1 MKNFKIFRK
10 LSFLANIGLI
20 GVVAL
25 STQSCND
32 LLTENVVS
40 RIGNDYINTA
50 KGLND
55 ATSAAYSTMR
65 SWYGTERGMNLT
77 IFGTDSYQNGADG
90 SWKFMNT
97 YTTDFDTR
105 NGQIAEVWNDFYQG
119 INTCNAIIERAPKV
133 TGLAES
139 IKKQRITFTIYHF

>member
-1 MKNFKIFRK
+1 MKSFKIFRK

-50 KGLND
+50 KG
-55 ATSAAYSTMR
+55 
-65 SWYGTERGMNLT
+65 
-77 IFGTDSYQNGADG
+77 
-90 SWKFMNT
+90 
-97 YTTDFDTR
+97 
-105 NGQIAEVWNDFYQG
+105 
-119 INTCNAIIERAPKV
+119 
-133 TGLAES
+133 
-139 IKKQRITFTIYHF
+139 

>member
-1 MKNFKIFRK
+1 MKSFKIFRK

-20 GVVAL
+20 GVVSL

-77 IFGTDSYQNGADG
+77 VFGTDSYQNGADG

-105 NGQIAEVWNDFYQG
+105 NGLLPRCGMIF
-119 INTCNAIIERAPKV
+119 TKV
-133 TGLAES
+133 S
-139 IKKQRITFTIYHF
+139 IQLMPLLSVLLRLQV